1 MVDLLITVALIALNG
16 VFSLSELAVISSR
29 RGRLQALADA
39 GSRGARTALALAND
53 PGRFLSTVQ
62 IGITL
67 VGILAGAFSGATL
80 GGTLTELLVAR
91 GVPLPW
97 ADPIGFGVVVAI
109 VTYLSVVVGEL
120 VPKQLA
126 LRSPERIAIVV
137 AGPMSVLSRIATPV
151 GAVLNQSSALLL
163 RLFGPVRGDQHH
175 VTEDEIRA
183 MVAEAETA
191 GIVKPGE
198 RRMISG
204 VMRLADR
211 GVRAIMT
218 PRPDIEWIDIS
229 APEADVIN
237 EIRASDHTWLL
248 ACDGN
253 PDQIVGVLRARHLLQ
268 DRLDGR
274 ATPIRELLKQPVV
287 LPDTLNALQA
297 LDRLYESGNGFGLVL
312 DEYGHCEGIV
322 TRADALKAIRGE
334 HATGEAEDDPMVV
347 RREDGSFLVA
357 GALPVDTLRDT
368 MGMRL
373 PTERPYHTVAGL
385 VLHELRRVPVV
396 SDVVTVAG
404 WQIEVVDMDNRR
416 IDQVLMS
423 KAPGRKAR

>member
-39 GSRGARTALALAND
+39 GSRGARTALALADD

-80 GGTLTELLVAR
+80 GGTLGEVLVAR

-97 ADPIGFGVVVAI
+97 AEPIGFGVVVAI
-109 VTYLSVVVGEL
+109 VTYLSVVIGEL

-126 LRSPERIAIVV
+126 LRSPERIAVVV
-137 AGPMSVLSRIATPV
+137 AGPMSLLSRIATPV
-151 GAVLNQSSALLL
+151 VALLNVSSRLLL
-163 RLFGPVRGDQHH
+163 RAFGPGRDDEKH

-218 PRPDIEWIDIS
+218 PRPDIEWIDIN
-229 APEADVIN
+229 AADQEIIAK
-237 EIRASDHTWLL
+237 IRASDRTWLL
-248 ACDGN
+248 ACEDN
-253 PDQIVGVLRARHLLQ
+253 PDHVVGVLRARHLLQ

-274 ATPIRELLKQPVV
+274 GTPIRALLKHPVV

-334 HATGEAEDDPMVV
+334 HAVGEAEDDPMVV
-347 RREDGSFLVA
+347 RRDDGSYLVA

-368 MGMRL
+368 MGLRL
-373 PTERPYHTVAGL
+373 PPERPYHTVAGL
-385 VLHELRRVPVV
+385 VLHELRRVPAVA
-396 SDVVTVAG
+396 DVVVVDG
-404 WQIEVVDMDNRR
+404 WRIEVVDMDNRR
-416 IDQVLMS
+416 IDQVLIS
-423 KAPGRKAR
+423 KAA

>member
-29 RGRLQALADA
+29 RGRLKALADA
-39 GSRGARTALALAND
+39 GSRGARTALALADD

-80 GGTLTELLVAR
+80 GGTLTELLAAR
-91 GVPLPW
+91 GVPPAW
-97 ADPIGFGVVVAI
+97 ADPLGFGVVVAF
-109 VTYLSVVVGEL
+109 VTYLSVVIGEL
-120 VPKQLA
+120 VPKHLA
-126 LRSPERIAIVV
+126 LRSPERIAVVV
-137 AGPMSVLSRIATPV
+137 AGPMSVLSRVATPLV
-151 GAVLNQSSALLL
+151 ALLNLSSALVL
-163 RLFGPVRGDQHH
+163 RLFGAARSDDKH

-183 MVAEAETA
+183 MVAEAESA

-218 PRPDIEWIDIS
+218 PRPDIEWIDVQSTDQEII
-229 APEADVIN
+229 D
-237 EIRASDHTWLL
+237 EIRASDRTWLL
-248 ACDGN
+248 ACEGN
-253 PDQIVGVLRARHLLQ
+253 PDQVVGVLRARHLLQ

-274 ATPIRELLKQPVV
+274 NTPIRELLSQPVV

-297 LDRLYESGNGFGLVL
+297 LDRLHETGNGFGLVL

-334 HATGEAEDDPMVV
+334 QFEAEEEPMVV
-347 RREDGSFLVA
+347 RRGDGSFLVA
-357 GALPVDTLRDT
+357 GALPVDTLRET
-368 MGMRL
+368 MGIRL
-373 PTERPYHTVAGL
+373 PIERPYHTVAGL

-396 SDVVTVAG
+396 SDVVTVDG
-404 WQIEVVDMDNRR
+404 WRIEVVDMDNRR

-423 KAPGRKAR
+423 KAA

>member
-29 RGRLQALADA
+29 RGRLKALADA
-39 GSRGARTALALAND
+39 GSRGARTALALADD

-80 GGTLTELLVAR
+80 GGALTELLAAR
-91 GVPLPW
+91 GMTPVW
-97 ADPIGFGVVVAI
+97 ADWVGFGVVVAF
-109 VTYLSVVVGEL
+109 VTYLSVVIGEL

-126 LRSPERIAIVV
+126 LRSPERIAVV
-137 AGPMSVLSRIATPV
+137 MAGPMSVLSRIATPLV
-151 GAVLNQSSALLL
+151 ALLNLSSALLL
-163 RLFGPVRGDQHH
+163 RLFGAASEDDKH

-183 MVAEAETA
+183 MVADAESA

-218 PRPDIEWIDIS
+218 PRPDIEWIDVLSPDQEII
-229 APEADVIN
+229 D
-237 EIRASDHTWLL
+237 EIRASDRTWLL
-248 ACDGN
+248 ACEGN
-253 PDQIVGVLRARHLLQ
+253 PDHVVGVLRARHLLQ

-274 ATPIRELLKQPVV
+274 NTPIRDLLRQPVV

-334 HATGEAEDDPMVV
+334 QIEDEEDPMVV

-368 MGMRL
+368 LGMKL
-373 PTERPYHTVAGL
+373 PAERPYHTVAGL

-396 SDVVTVAG
+396 GDVITVFG
-404 WQIEVVDMDNRR
+404 WRVEVVDMDNRR
-416 IDQVLMS
+416 VDQLLIS
-423 KAPGRKAR
+423 KAP

>member
-16 VFSLSELAVISSR
+16 GFALSELSVISSR
-29 RGRLQALADA
+29 RGRLKALADA
-39 GSRGARTALALAND
+39 GSRGARTALALADD

-80 GGTLTELLVAR
+80 GGALTELLAAR
-91 GVPLPW
+91 GVPPAW
-97 ADPIGFGVVVAI
+97 ADPIGFGVVVAF
-109 VTYLSVVVGEL
+109 VTYLSVVIGEL

-126 LRSPERIAIVV
+126 LRSPERIAVVV
-137 AGPMSVLSRIATPV
+137 AGPLATLSRIATPLAV
-151 GAVLNQSSALLL
+151 VLNLSSALVL
-163 RLFGPVRGDQHH
+163 RAFGKARDEDKR

-183 MVAEAETA
+183 MVAEAESA
-191 GIVKPGE
+191 GVVKPGE

-218 PRPDIEWIDIS
+218 PRPDIEWIDLDSTDEEII
-229 APEADVIN
+229 A
-237 EIRASDHTWLL
+237 EIRASDRTWLL
-248 ACDGN
+248 ACEGN
-253 PDQIVGVLRARHLLQ
+253 PDQVVGVLRARHLLQ
-268 DRLDGR
+268 DRLDGHN
-274 ATPIRELLKQPVV
+274 TPVRELLKQPAV

-334 HATGEAEDDPMVV
+334 HATGEAEDEPMVV
-347 RREDGSFLVA
+347 RRDDGSFLVA

-368 MGMRL
+368 MGLRL
-373 PTERPYHTVAGL
+373 PAERPYHTVAGL
-385 VLHELRRVPVV
+385 VLHELRRVPSVA
-396 SDVVTVAG
+396 DVVVVDG
-404 WQIEVVDMDNRR
+404 WRIEVVDMDNRR
-416 IDQVLMS
+416 IDQVMMS
-423 KAPGRKAR
+423 KVS

>member
-16 VFSLSELAVISSR
+16 VFALSELAVISSR
-29 RGRLQALADA
+29 RGRLKALADD
-39 GSRGARTALALAND
+39 GSSGARTALALADD

-80 GGTLTELLVAR
+80 GGTLTDMLTAR
-91 GVPLPW
+91 GVPLRW
-97 ADPIGFGVVVAI
+97 ADPIGFGVVVAF
-109 VTYLSVVVGEL
+109 VTYLSVVIGEL

-126 LRSPERIAIVV
+126 LRSPERIAVVV
-137 AGPMSVLSRIATPV
+137 AGPMSVLSRVATPV
-151 GAVLNQSSALLL
+151 VVLLNISSRLIL
-163 RLFGPVRGDQHH
+163 RAFGPARDGDKH

-211 GVRAIMT
+211 GVRAVMT
-218 PRPDIEWIDIS
+218 PRPDIEWIDVNSTDEEII
-229 APEADVIN
+229 A
-237 EIRASDHTWLL
+237 EIRASDRTWLL
-248 ACDGN
+248 ACEDN
-253 PDQIVGVLRARHLLQ
+253 PDHVVGVLRARHLLQ
-268 DRLDGR
+268 DRLDGHH
-274 ATPIRELLKQPVV
+274 TPIRELLKQPVV

-312 DEYGHCEGIV
+312 DEYGHCEGII
-322 TRADALKAIRGE
+322 TRADALKAIRGDD
-334 HATGEAEDDPMVV
+334 AELEEDPMVV

-357 GALPVDTLRDT
+357 GALPVDTLTDT
-368 MGMRL
+368 LGMRL
-373 PTERPYHTVAGL
+373 PAERPYHTVAGL
-385 VLHELRRVPVV
+385 VLHALRRVPAVA
-396 SDVVTVAG
+396 DVVTVDG
-404 WQIEVVDMDNRR
+404 WRIEVVDMDNRR
-416 IDQVLMS
+416 IDQVLFS
-423 KAPGRKAR
+423 KAS

>member
-29 RGRLQALADA
+29 RGRLTALADA
-39 GSRGARTALALAND
+39 GSRGARTALALADD

-80 GGTLTELLVAR
+80 GGALTDLLVAR

-97 ADPIGFGVVVAI
+97 ADPIGFGAVVAF

-126 LRSPERIAIVV
+126 LRSPERIAVIV
-137 AGPMSVLSRIATPV
+137 AGPMSALSRIATPV
-151 GAVLNQSSALLL
+151 VALLNISSRLLL
-163 RLFGPVRGDQHH
+163 RAFGPGRDDEKH

-218 PRPDIEWIDIS
+218 PRPDIEWIDIGS
-229 APEADVIN
+229 SDAEIIA
-237 EIRASDHTWLL
+237 EIRASDRTWLL
-248 ACDGN
+248 ACEGN
-253 PDQIVGVLRARHLLQ
+253 PDHVVGVLRARHLLQ

-274 ATPIRELLKQPVV
+274 NTPIRELLKHPVV

-373 PTERPYHTVAGL
+373 AAERPYHTVAGL
-385 VLHELRRVPVV
+385 VLHELRRVPAVA
-396 SDVVTVAG
+396 DVVVVDG
-404 WQIEVVDMDNRR
+404 WRIEVVDMDNRR
-416 IDQVLMS
+416 IDQVLIS
-423 KAPGRKAR
+423 KAS

>member
-1 MVDLLITVALIALNG
+1 MIDLLITVALIALNG

-29 RGRLQALADA
+29 RGRLKALADA
-39 GSRGARTALALAND
+39 GSHGARTALALAND

-80 GGTLTELLVAR
+80 GGTLTGLLVAR

-97 ADPIGFGVVVAI
+97 ADPIGFGVVVAF

-137 AGPMSVLSRIATPV
+137 ARPMSVLSRIATPV
-151 GAVLNQSSALLL
+151 VALLNVSSVLLL
-163 RLFGPVRGDQHH
+163 RLFGTARGDAHH

-218 PRPDIEWIDIS
+218 PRPDIEWIDVSEPDDAII
-229 APEADVIN
+229 D
-237 EIRASDHTWLL
+237 EIRASDRTWLL

-253 PDQIVGVLRARHLLQ
+253 PDQVVGVLRARHLLQ

-274 ATPIRELLKQPVV
+274 NTPIRELLKQPVV

-347 RREDGSFLVA
+347 RRDDGSFLVA

-368 MGMRL
+368 MGLRL

-385 VLHELRRVPVV
+385 VLHELRRVPAV
-396 SDVVTVAG
+396 SDVVTVDG
-404 WQIEVVDMDNRR
+404 WRIEVVDMDNRR

-423 KAPGRKAR
+423 KAP

>member
-67 VGILAGAFSGATL
+67 IGILAGAFSGATL
-80 GGTLTELLVAR
+80 GATLGDLLVAR
-91 GVPLPW
+91 GVPPPW
-97 ADPIGFGVVVAI
+97 AEPIGFGVVVAV

-126 LRSPERIAIVV
+126 LRSPERIAVVV
-137 AGPMSVLSRIATPV
+137 AVPMSVLSRVATPV
-151 GAVLNQSSALLL
+151 VVLLNVSSRLLL
-163 RLFGPVRGDQHH
+163 RAFGPGRDDEKH

-218 PRPDIEWIDIS
+218 PRPDIEWIDIN
-229 APEADVIN
+229 AADEEIIAK
-237 EIRASDHTWLL
+237 IRASDRTWML
-248 ACDGN
+248 ACEGN
-253 PDQIVGVLRARHLLQ
+253 PDHVVGVLRARHLLQ

-274 ATPIRELLKQPVV
+274 GTPIRELLKLPVV

-334 HATGEAEDDPMVV
+334 HAVGEAEDDPMVV

-368 MGMRL
+368 MGLRL
-373 PTERPYHTVAGL
+373 PAEHPYHTVAGL
-385 VLHELRRVPVV
+385 VLHELRRVPAVA
-396 SDVVTVAG
+396 DVVVVDG
-404 WQIEVVDMDNRR
+404 WRIEVVDMDNRR
-416 IDQVLMS
+416 IDQVLIS
-423 KAPGRKAR
+423 KAS

>member
-16 VFSLSELAVISSR
+16 VFALSELAVISSR
-29 RGRLQALADA
+29 RGRLQALADG
-39 GSRGARTALALAND
+39 GSRGARTALALAQD

-80 GGTLTELLVAR
+80 GAALTEMLAVR
-91 GVPLPW
+91 GVPRAW
-97 ADPIGFGVVVAI
+97 ADPLGFGAVVAA

-120 VPKQLA
+120 VPKRLA
-126 LRSPERIAIVV
+126 LRSPERIAVV
-137 AGPMSVLSRIATPV
+137 IAGPMSVLSRIATP
-151 GAVLNQSSALLL
+151 AVMLLNQSSALVL
-163 RLFGPVRGDQHH
+163 RLFGKSQGDELH

-229 APEADVIN
+229 STDEEIIA
-237 EIRASDHTWLL
+237 EIRASDRTWLL
-248 ACDGN
+248 ACEGN
-253 PDQIVGVLRARHLLQ
+253 PDQVVGALRARHLLQ

-274 ATPIRELLKQPVV
+274 NTPIRELLKHPVV

-334 HATGEAEDDPMVV
+334 HAGGEPEDDPMVV
-347 RREDGSFLVA
+347 RRDDGSFLVA

-396 SDVVTVAG
+396 SDWVVVDG
-404 WQIEVVDMDNRR
+404 WRVEVVDMDNRR

-423 KAPGRKAR
+423 KAP

>member
-29 RGRLQALADA
+29 RGRLTALADA
-39 GSRGARTALALAND
+39 GSRGARTALALADD

-80 GGTLTELLVAR
+80 GGALTELLVAR
-91 GVPLPW
+91 GVRPAW
-97 ADPIGFGVVVAI
+97 AEPIGFGVVVAI
-109 VTYLSVVVGEL
+109 VTYLSVVIGEL
-120 VPKQLA
+120 VPKRLA

-137 AGPMSVLSRIATPV
+137 AVPMSVLSRIATPV
-151 GAVLNQSSALLL
+151 VVLLNQSSELML
-163 RLFGPVRGDQHH
+163 RLFGAARDEEQH

-183 MVAEAETA
+183 MVADAETA

-218 PRPDIEWIDIS
+218 PKPDIEWIDVLSPDQEII
-229 APEADVIN
+229 D
-237 EIRASDHTWLL
+237 EIRASDRTWLL
-248 ACDGN
+248 ACEGN
-253 PDQIVGVLRARHLLQ
+253 PDHVVGVLRARHLLQ
-268 DRLDGR
+268 DRLDGHN
-274 ATPIRELLKQPVV
+274 TPIRALLRQPVV

-334 HATGEAEDDPMVV
+334 HTEAEEDPMVV

-357 GALPVDTLRDT
+357 VALPVDTLRDT

-385 VLHELRRVPVV
+385 VLHELRRVPAVT
-396 SDVVTVAG
+396 DVVTVDG
-404 WQIEVVDMDNRR
+404 WRIEVVDMDNRR
-416 IDQVLMS
+416 IDQVLIS
-423 KAPGRKAR
+423 KAT

>member
-16 VFSLSELAVISSR
+16 VFALSELSVISSR
-29 RGRLQALADA
+29 RGRLKALADA
-39 GSRGARTALALAND
+39 GSRGARTALALADD

-80 GGTLTELLVAR
+80 GGALTELLAAR
-91 GVPLPW
+91 GVPPAW
-97 ADPIGFGVVVAI
+97 ADPIGFGVVVAF
-109 VTYLSVVVGEL
+109 VTYLSVVIGEL

-126 LRSPERIAIVV
+126 LRSPERIAVVV
-137 AGPMSVLSRIATPV
+137 AGPLATLSRIATPLAV
-151 GAVLNQSSALLL
+151 VLNLSSALVL
-163 RLFGPVRGDQHH
+163 RAFGKARDEDKR

-183 MVAEAETA
+183 MVAEAESA
-191 GIVKPGE
+191 GVVKPGE

-218 PRPDIEWIDIS
+218 PRPDIEWIDLDSTDEEII
-229 APEADVIN
+229 A
-237 EIRASDHTWLL
+237 EIRTSDRTWLL
-248 ACDGN
+248 ACEGN
-253 PDQIVGVLRARHLLQ
+253 PDQVVGVLRARHLLQ
-268 DRLDGR
+268 DRLDGCN
-274 ATPIRELLKQPVV
+274 TPVRELLKQPAV

-334 HATGEAEDDPMVV
+334 HATGEAEDEPMVV
-347 RREDGSFLVA
+347 RRDDGSFLVA

-368 MGMRL
+368 MGLRL

-385 VLHELRRVPVV
+385 VLHELRRVPSVA
-396 SDVVTVAG
+396 DVVVVDG
-404 WQIEVVDMDNRR
+404 WRIEVVDMDNRR
-416 IDQVLMS
+416 IDQVMMS
-423 KAPGRKAR
+423 KVS

>member
-39 GSRGARTALALAND
+39 GSRGARTALALADD

-80 GGTLTELLVAR
+80 GGALTELLIER
-91 GVPLPW
+91 GVPETW
-97 ADPIGFGVVVAI
+97 AHPVGFGAVVAL
-109 VTYLSVVVGEL
+109 VTYLSVVIGEL

-126 LRSPERIAIVV
+126 LRSPERIAVVV
-137 AGPMSVLSRIATPV
+137 AGPLAALSRFATPV
-151 GAVLNQSSALLL
+151 GALLDLSSALVL
-163 RLFGPVRGDQHH
+163 RAFGRPSDADKR

-198 RRMISG
+198 RRMIAG

-218 PRPDIEWIDIS
+218 PGPDIEWIDINS
-229 APEADVIN
+229 TEQEIIA

-248 ACDGN
+248 ACEGN
-253 PDQIVGVLRARHLLQ
+253 LDSIAGVLRARHLLQ

-274 ATPIRELLKQPVV
+274 NTPIRELLNQPIV

-334 HATGEAEDDPMVV
+334 HAVGESEDDPMVV

-368 MGMRL
+368 MGLKL
-373 PTERPYHTVAGL
+373 PEERPYHTVAGL
-385 VLHELRRVPVV
+385 VLHELRRVPAVA
-396 SDVVTVAG
+396 DVVVVNG
-404 WQIEVVDMDNRR
+404 WRIEVVDMDNRR

-423 KAPGRKAR
+423 KVP

>member
-29 RGRLQALADA
+29 RGRLKALADA
-39 GSRGARTALALAND
+39 GSRGARTALALASD

-80 GGTLTELLVAR
+80 GGTLTDLLVAR

-97 ADPIGFGVVVAI
+97 ADPIGFGVVVAF

-137 AGPMSVLSRIATPV
+137 ARPMSVLSRIATPV
-151 GAVLNQSSALLL
+151 VALLNVSSVLLL
-163 RLFGPVRGDQHH
+163 RLFGTARGDAHH

-218 PRPDIEWIDIS
+218 PRPDIEWIDVSEPDDAII
-229 APEADVIN
+229 D
-237 EIRASDHTWLL
+237 EIRASDRTWLL

-253 PDQIVGVLRARHLLQ
+253 PDQVVGVLRARHLLQ

-274 ATPIRELLKQPVV
+274 NTPIRELLKQPVV

-347 RREDGSFLVA
+347 RRDDGSFLVA

-368 MGMRL
+368 MGLRL

-385 VLHELRRVPVV
+385 VLHELRRVPAV
-396 SDVVTVAG
+396 SDVVTVDG
-404 WQIEVVDMDNRR
+404 WRIEVVDMDNRR

-423 KAPGRKAR
+423 KAP

>member
-39 GSRGARTALALAND
+39 GSRGARTALALADD

-80 GGTLTELLVAR
+80 GGALAELLAAR

-97 ADPIGFGVVVAI
+97 AEPIGFGAVVAF
-109 VTYLSVVVGEL
+109 VTYLSVVIGEL

-137 AGPMSVLSRIATPV
+137 AGPMAVLSRIATPIV
-151 GAVLNQSSALLL
+151 ALLNVSSRLVL
-163 RLFGPVRGDQHH
+163 RVFGPGRDDEKR

-218 PRPDIEWIDIS
+218 PRPDIEWIDI
-229 APEADVIN
+229 AAADQEIIAR
-237 EIRASDHTWLL
+237 IRASDRTWLL
-248 ACDGN
+248 ACEGN
-253 PDQIVGVLRARHLLQ
+253 PDHVVGVLRARHLLQ

-274 ATPIRELLKQPVV
+274 ATPIRELLKHPVV

-334 HATGEAEDDPMVV
+334 HAVGEAEDDPMVV

-368 MGMRL
+368 MGLRL

-385 VLHELRRVPVV
+385 VLHELRRVPAVA
-396 SDVVTVAG
+396 DVVVVDG
-404 WQIEVVDMDNRR
+404 WRIEVVDMDNRR
-416 IDQVLMS
+416 IDQVLIS
-423 KAPGRKAR
+423 KAA